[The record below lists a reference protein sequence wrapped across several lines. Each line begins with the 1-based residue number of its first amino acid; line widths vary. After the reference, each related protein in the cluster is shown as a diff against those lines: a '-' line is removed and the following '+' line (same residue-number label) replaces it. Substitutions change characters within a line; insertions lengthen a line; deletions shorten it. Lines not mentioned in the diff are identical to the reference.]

1 MKFKLVFIFILFS
14 LLGYS
19 QEAPVPSPK
28 ILIKVPLGESTLIKN
43 HTISFIK
50 VIEDSRCP
58 KGANCMWAGRAKV
71 LVEISSEEK
80 ETIQKEIVF
89 GKLNLGESDDL
100 ELFQNNNKK
109 IVAYQLNPY
118 PTSEYTPDS
127 NKDVLLIAVEN

>member
-50 VIEDSRCP
+50 VIEDSRCKNITMP
-58 KGANCMWAGRAKV
+58 IIIIITYSK
-71 LVEISSEEK
+71 
-80 ETIQKEIVF
+80 
-89 GKLNLGESDDL
+89 
-100 ELFQNNNKK
+100 
-109 IVAYQLNPY
+109 
-118 PTSEYTPDS
+118 
-127 NKDVLLIAVEN
+127 